1 MTEEN
6 TTDLPDQPDP
16 DEVLAELS
24 ASGPRRVIGVSILTT
39 LGLFLLYLALWHPPA
54 EMIWRIFLLAFGG
67 FALFGASRLWQ
78 CTDVTL
84 ELTSLEL
91 RERGGRVLTPVAN
104 VRDVSRGALAIKPSN
119 GFSLSLAKKPGPST
133 WAPGLWWR
141 IGRSVGV
148 GGVTSSHEAKY
159 MAEMIHSL
167 MPKRD

>member
-1 MTEEN
+1 MTDD
-6 TTDLPDQPDP
+6 TTNSFEDQPDP

-24 ASGPRRVIGVSILTT
+24 ASGPRRVIGVSILSI
-39 LGLFLLYLALWHPPA
+39 LGLFLLYLALWHPPT
-54 EMIWRIFLLAFGG
+54 EMIWRIFLLGFGG
-67 FALFGASRLWQ
+67 IALFGANRLWQ

-84 ELTSLEL
+84 ELTSVEL

-119 GFSLSLAKKPGPST
+119 GFSLSLIKKPGPST